1 MTKLTHTLIR
11 ASAGSGKTF
20 ALTNRY
26 LSLLAA
32 GVDPGRILATTFTRK
47 AAGEIFERLLSRLA
61 LAAVDPEEFEEL
73 RGHVDEVR
81 SPADCLA
88 ALERLLAALDRLQIL
103 TIDAFFIRLA
113 GCFTLDLALP
123 PNWRIVDEEEDAAAR
138 ADAVS
143 EALAAGKR
151 VELAAL
157 VHMLAGGALKREVH
171 GAYLGAVSDA
181 HIAYQQAGREP
192 QPWAVYQPRTE
203 PLENAALA
211 TALARLEEAPLQKK
225 ANGEFD
231 SRWVAARDLNLQQAR
246 SENWEDFL
254 GKGLAGKLP
263 TGLFHK
269 KPFPEALIQACTPL
283 VEHARAALMR
293 ELANRNQ
300 ATYELVHR
308 FDSLYL
314 AAKQRS
320 GACTFDDVPRLL
332 QQSDLVGDTQEL
344 YYRLDGVIDHVL
356 LDEFQ
361 DTSLTQFA
369 LLEPMLAEL
378 LSQQDTGKSVFCVG
392 DAKQSLYMW
401 REAEPELLASLGK
414 RWDFTE
420 KFLDKSYRSAPP
432 IMEVVNR
439 VFASLRQ
446 SELNAHPQAVDAW
459 DDLFKEHTTAK
470 EQMAGSYVLRSGVV
484 VEGADKENSQPE
496 VLADIAD
503 RVAALH
509 REAPAASIGVLLR
522 TRKRVDGLA
531 QALAEMGVE
540 VSKEAGNPLS
550 EAPAVAAA
558 LSLLRFL
565 DHPGDTASAFHVAIS
580 PFGPR
585 LGLHTP
591 LEPKILRAVGRHLRQ
606 RLEREGC
613 AAFFA
618 DLLRACAGELDAG
631 GVACFKQFLTLAEEV
646 DSQPML
652 RPGALIEL
660 AEHRR
665 VETPGAEAVRVMTI
679 HGAKGLEFDVVVL
692 PELDSQWRVRSESV
706 LTHRPDLDSPVVE
719 ATRYPK
725 GVLRAC
731 DAGLQKLYESS
742 LDREIL
748 EELCCLYVAMTRAKR
763 HLEMIVPGGK
773 PPGLCAAK
781 VLLSTLAPGEDW
793 APDTVY
799 AELVEGDWAGEVAA
813 ASSEGMRIGEAI
825 DAVPLAFAAKG
836 QADVSRWPRR
846 SPSSLE
852 GGERV
857 ALADLLG
864 GGDGRAKDRGTL
876 LHAWCELVEWVD
888 EDSPSE
894 MQLLAQAARC
904 GVEELTARAEMESFR
919 SSLQRSTIREALSRA
934 AYADRL
940 AANGGLRVHSERPFA
955 VRDAGREDREPV
967 LLTGR
972 FDRVVVCEVEGRAV
986 WAEIVDFKT
995 DQVSTAEDA
1004 AKFAA
1009 RVEHYRPQMQ
1019 AYRRAAARV
1028 WGLEPEAITGKLL
1041 FLSAGAVVDV

>member
-20 ALTNRY
+20 ALTSRY
-26 LSLLAA
+26 LSLLTA

-73 RGHVDEVR
+73 RGHVKEVR

-88 ALERLLAALDRLQIL
+88 ALDRLLAALDRLQIL

-157 VHMLAGGALKREVH
+157 VHMLAGGALKRQVH

-203 PLENAALA
+203 PLESGRFGALLRSLRDVELPLTKAGAESKPWRNAVDKAMEL
-211 TALARLEEAPLQKK
+211 LET
-225 ANGEFD
+225 ND
-231 SRWVAARDLNLQQAR
+231 
-246 SENWEDFL
+246 WEKFL
-254 GKGLAGKLP
+254 DAGLAKSVD
-263 TGLFHK
+263 TGRFSRTEL
-269 KPFPEALIQACTPL
+269 PEALRAILEPL
-283 VEHARAALMR
+283 VVHARAALMR

-308 FDSLYL
+308 FDELYL

-369 LLEPMLAEL
+369 LLEPMLAEM
-378 LSQQDTGKSVFCVG
+378 LSQQDAGKSVFCVG

-401 REAEPELLASLGK
+401 REAEPELLASLGE
-414 RWDFTE
+414 RWDFTPE
-420 KFLDKSYRSAPP
+420 FLDKSYRSAPP

-446 SELNAHPQAVDAW
+446 SELSEHPQAVKWWEA
-459 DDLFKEHTTAK
+459 LFKEHTTAK
-470 EQMAGSYVLRSGVV
+470 EQMAGSYVLRSGIV
-484 VEGADKENSQPE
+484 VEGENTVDSQPE
-496 VLADIAD
+496 VLADIAN

-522 TRKRVDGLA
+522 TRKLVDGLA
-531 QALAEMGVE
+531 QALAEQGIE

-580 PFGPR
+580 PFGSHV
-585 LGLHTP
+585 GLRTP

-618 DLLRACAGELDAG
+618 GLLRACAGELDER
-631 GVACFKQFLTLAEEV
+631 GVARFKQFLTLAEEV
-646 DSQPML
+646 DSQPTL

-665 VETPGAEAVRVMTI
+665 LETPGAEAVRVMTV
-679 HGAKGLEFDVVVL
+679 HGSKGLEFDVVVL
-692 PELDSQWRVRSESV
+692 PELDSQWRVRPDSV
-706 LTHRPDLDSPVVE
+706 LTQRPRLDSPVVE

-731 DAGLQKLYESS
+731 DPGLQKLYESS
-742 LDREIL
+742 LDREVL

-773 PPGLCAAK
+773 PRGLCAAK

-793 APDTVY
+793 AAETVY
-799 AELVEGDWAGEVAA
+799 AEQVEGDWRAEVAA
-813 ASSEGMRIGEAI
+813 ASSEGTRVGEAI
-825 DAVPLAFAAKG
+825 DAAPLAFAAKG
-836 QADVSRWPRR
+836 EADVSRWPRR

-864 GGDGRAKDRGTL
+864 GGDGSAKDRGTL
-876 LHAWCELVEWVD
+876 LHAWCELVEWLD

-894 MQLLAQAARC
+894 TQLLAQAARC

-919 SSLQRSTIREALSRA
+919 SALQTPTIREALSGS
-934 AYADRL
+934 AYADRR
-940 AANGGLRVHSERPFA
+940 AAKGELRVHRERPFA
-955 VRDAGREDREPV
+955 VRDADREDREPV

-972 FDRVVVCEVEGRAV
+972 FDRVVVCEVEGRV
-986 WAEIVDFKT
+986 IWAEIIDFKT
-995 DQVSTAEDA
+995 DQVWPEEDA
-1004 AKFAA
+1004 EAFTT
-1009 RVEHYRPQMQ
+1009 RVEHYQPQMQ

-1028 WGLEPEAITGKLL
+1028 WGLDPGAITGKLL
-1041 FLSAGAVVDV
+1041 FLSAGEVVAV